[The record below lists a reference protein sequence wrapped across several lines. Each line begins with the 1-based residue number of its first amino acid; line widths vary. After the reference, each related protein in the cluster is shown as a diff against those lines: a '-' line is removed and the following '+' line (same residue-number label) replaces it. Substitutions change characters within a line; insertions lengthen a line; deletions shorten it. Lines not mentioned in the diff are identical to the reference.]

1 MIEVLTNNILPVFSI
16 LALGF
21 LCGRIHLISREE
33 ATTLNR
39 IAFLILQPALIYPL
53 ISNANIDLFYFD
65 AIFLYGLCQ
74 IVVFLITFLLCLYV
88 LKLDI
93 IESWLLAMC
102 TIFVNG
108 LLYIWPISELIYGV
122 DNNYP
127 ITALVIWDASI
138 MFAFF
143 IISTE
148 FLSNR
153 NSKIKPILLK
163 LVKNPVLIAICLG
176 VFANLFNF
184 STPEPVALAMKFS
197 GAAAAPL
204 TLLALGV
211 ILSFHSIIPTKSVS
225 FVVIIKLL
233 LLPFVVWA
241 ILKIGARPEIWNNLT
256 ILNSAGPSGAMA
268 FALAMLHKVNTDKIA
283 PVIVWTSMLSL
294 ISLAYLA

>member
-1 MIEVLTNNILPVFSI
+1 MLQVLTNNILPVFSI

-21 LCGRIHLISREE
+21 LCGRIQLISREE

-53 ISNANIDLFYFD
+53 ISNADIGLFHFD
-65 AIFLYGLCQ
+65 AIFLYGFCQ
-74 IVVFLITFLLCLYV
+74 FVVFLITFFLCLYV

-153 NSKIKPILLK
+153 K
-163 LVKNPVLIAICLG
+163 
-176 VFANLFNF
+176 
-184 STPEPVALAMKFS
+184 
-197 GAAAAPL
+197 
-204 TLLALGV
+204 
-211 ILSFHSIIPTKSVS
+211 
-225 FVVIIKLL
+225 
-233 LLPFVVWA
+233 
-241 ILKIGARPEIWNNLT
+241 
-256 ILNSAGPSGAMA
+256 
-268 FALAMLHKVNTDKIA
+268 
-283 PVIVWTSMLSL
+283 
-294 ISLAYLA
+294 

>member
-1 MIEVLTNNILPVFSI
+1 MLQVLTNNILPVFSM

-21 LCGRIHLISREE
+21 ICGRVQLISRTE

-39 IAFLILQPALIYPL
+39 IAFLILQPALIFPL
-53 ISNANIDLFYFD
+53 ISNANIDLFYFN
-65 AIFLYGLCQ
+65 AIFIYGLCQ
-74 IVVFLITFLLCLYV
+74 IIVFLITFLICIFV
-88 LKLDI
+88 LNLET

-108 LLYIWPISELIYGV
+108 LLYIWPISELIYGI

-138 MFAFF
+138 VFAFF

-148 FLSNR
+148 FLSNK
-153 NSKIKPILLK
+153 NLKFKPIMMK
-163 LVKNPVLIAICLG
+163 LIKNPVLIAICLG
-176 VFANLFNF
+176 MIANIANF
-184 STPEPVALAMKFS
+184 STPNPILYAMKFS

-211 ILSFHSIIPTKSVS
+211 ILSFHKFTPSRSV
-225 FVVIIKLL
+225 FIVVMIKLL
-233 LLPFVVWA
+233 LLPIVVWA
-241 ILKIGARPEIWNNLT
+241 VLKIGTRPDAWNDLT

-268 FALAMLHKVNTDKIA
+268 FALALLHKVNTDKIA
-283 PVIVWTSMLSL
+283 PVIVWTSILSL